1 MNDAI
6 TKLNLKCLLSLF
18 AVIGILNAHQALAQ
32 DSSKAPLKAIHAKEQ
47 PDPLIALNASFRSA
61 YTDLRSQ
68 LLTLHTPV
76 IIQVGDTVIL
86 FKKGIRTESMAI
98 SPRYTELKAIAHIP
112 LALYVMLI
120 NSTDKVIA
128 TTQLDKL
135 RDYRTLIE
143 PISA

>member
-1 MNDAI
+1 
-6 TKLNLKCLLSLF
+6 
-18 AVIGILNAHQALAQ
+18 
-32 DSSKAPLKAIHAKEQ
+32 
-47 PDPLIALNASFRSA
+47 
-61 YTDLRSQ
+61 
-68 LLTLHTPV
+68 
-76 IIQVGDTVIL
+76 
-86 FKKGIRTESMAI
+86 MAI